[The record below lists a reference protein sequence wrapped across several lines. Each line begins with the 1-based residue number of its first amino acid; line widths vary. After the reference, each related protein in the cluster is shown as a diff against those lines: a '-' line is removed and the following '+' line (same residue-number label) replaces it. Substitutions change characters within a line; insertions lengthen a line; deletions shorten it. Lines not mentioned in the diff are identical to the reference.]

1 MLQHFRDFL
10 LAEDDDCPWLPH
22 QRFVPTKPPGKPASA
37 LHKPVAAGTWPRSR
51 IVRPKFSKFRM
62 VKTAAQAI
70 GPIKY
75 PKWSNAGF

>member
-1 MLQHFRDFL
+1 MLQRFRDYL
-10 LAEDDDCPWLPH
+10 LAEDDDWPWRPN
-22 QRFVPTKPPGKPASA
+22 QRFVPTKPQQKPASP
-37 LHKPVAAGTWPRSR
+37 LQKPVAAGTWPRSR

-75 PKWSNAGF
+75 PR